1 MQSQLLKAKAKK
13 NIFFNKKKQYE
24 SSDSDS
30 ADSLT
35 SDDEDNLDLEIT
47 GDLLNNKYLSIKYL
61 GRGTFSKVWF
71 VYDLEKKEYHIAKIF
86 DDESVDEFKNE
97 TKLFNIIENENIVK
111 MFDSFN
117 LEKDGDSYKVI
128 IYELLGISLLDIIN
142 DIYEYKY
149 QLEVDNVIDIYKKI
163 LDGFRYIHSKK
174 IIHCDI
180 KPDNILLDLLPYKT
194 EKLIEYFDSLNIPK
208 LIEDIHQSFIP
219 DDFSEYN
226 KTKKKNIKKKIKHK
240 TFREIKEFLIEKMD
254 YFKKIDENELSIEAL
269 DENNDKIT
277 FKYDYKKILS
287 KDFKIKIID
296 FSNSEFADDISVSE
310 VFVRPYRPIEN
321 IINLNYNCKAD
332 IWAIGCIFYEILT
345 GMELFDDCE
354 EYSKSER
361 CKAHLYKIVK
371 TFGSIDTKL
380 IDNCDLYDEIFYR
393 NRIDLKPDNDINS
406 VLPFEHQLINNI
418 IFDYDNLIV
427 KKMSEYLKLFFT
439 YNPNIRADCEILL
452 NYLNNF

>member
-86 DDESVDEFKNE
+86 DEESFDEFENE

-111 MFDSFN
+111 LYDSFN

-149 QLEVDNVIDIYKKI
+149 QLEVDNIIDIFKKI

-208 LIEDIHQSFIP
+208 LIEDIHQRFIP

-226 KTKKKNIKKKIKHK
+226 KAKKKNIKKKIKHK

-254 YFKKIDENELSIEAL
+254 YFKKIDDNEMNIEAL

-277 FKYDYKKILS
+277 FKYDYKKVLS

-354 EYSKSER
+354 EYSKSNR
-361 CKAHLYKIVK
+361 SKAHLYKIVK

-393 NRIDLKPDNDINS
+393 NRIDLKTDNDINS

-427 KKMSEYLKLFFT
+427 KKFSEYLKLFFI
-439 YNPNIRADCEILL
+439 YNPNMRADCETLF

>member
-86 DDESVDEFKNE
+86 DDESVDEFENE
-97 TKLFNIIENENIVK
+97 IKLFNIIEHDNIVK
-111 MFDSFN
+111 LYDSFN

-149 QLEVDNVIDIYKKI
+149 QLEVDNIIDIFKQI

-208 LIEDIHQSFIP
+208 LIEDIHQRFIP

-226 KTKKKNIKKKIKHK
+226 KAKKKNIKKKIKHK

-254 YFKKIDENELSIEAL
+254 YFKKIDDNEINIEAL

-277 FKYDYKKILS
+277 FKYNYKKILS

-361 CKAHLYKIVK
+361 SKAHLYKIVK
-371 TFGSIDTKL
+371 TFGYIDTKL
-380 IDNCDLYDEIFYR
+380 IDNCDLYDELFYR
-393 NRIDLKPDNDINS
+393 NRVVLSTRTQYNS
-406 VLPFEHQLINNI
+406 VL
-418 IFDYDNLIV
+418 
-427 KKMSEYLKLFFT
+427 M
-439 YNPNIRADCEILL
+439 A
-452 NYLNNF
+452 